1 MVLYSEQFVPTISQ
15 LFQLHGP
22 SSENEEGPLQMITD
36 APVSQFS
43 IKYTKVAEEFKN
55 MGVTLS

>member
-1 MVLYSEQFVPTISQ
+1 MSQ

-22 SSENEEGPLQMITD
+22 SSENEEAPLQMIKD

-43 IKYTKVAEEFKN
+43 IKYTKVAEQFKN
-55 MGVTLS
+55 MSVTLS